1 VIDQSAHQA
10 IWRVKAP
17 IEAYDAEKE
26 LLENCIYI
34 GFENE
39 DAHTRERMQ
48 KLRQAGF
55 TPLFP
60 PGMRFDAFVKAPR
73 LAMVDHYRPDFFVH
87 HRNFVSPKLFALL
100 DQPAG
105 SLQALPTDTEWKGE
119 NPPDWSYLWLSYVP
133 TVPAIDLE
141 RSGAE
146 VEYKQQE
153 GRSVPRI
160 VGHGE
165 RLVLRDDL
173 VMPCGLALA
182 VEGPSTIFA
191 TDAVALAV
199 LQAGCTGI
207 EFVEVETAY
216 DRYGPLRRRGLEGV
230 ELHPGGVR
238 RRRENRQPVPDA

>member
-1 VIDQSAHQA
+1 
-10 IWRVKAP
+10 
-17 IEAYDAEKE
+17 
-26 LLENCIYI
+26 
-34 GFENE
+34 
-39 DAHTRERMQ
+39 M
-48 KLRQAGF
+48 RQAGLM
-55 TPLFP
+55 PLFP
-60 PGMRFDAFVKAPR
+60 PGMRFDAFVNTPR

-87 HRNFVSPKLFALL
+87 FREFVSPKLFALL

-146 VEYKQQE
+146 VEYKQQ
-153 GRSVPRI
+153 GGKSVPRI
-160 VGHGE
+160 VDHGE
-165 RLVLRDDL
+165 RLVLCDDL
-173 VMPCGLALA
+173 VMPCGLARA
-182 VEGPSTIFA
+182 AEDTQTILA

-216 DRYGPLRRRGLEGV
+216 GMYGPLRRRGLDGV
-230 ELHPGGVR
+230 ELHPVGVHS
-238 RRRENRQPVPDA
+238 RRENREPVPNA